1 MSFQIDEN
9 WLSNNSV
16 HVRNRLKAIIFFQ
29 MLHFYCHDYWQEQTI
44 FTSIFLKEEDFDS
57 PKRVL

>member
-29 MLHFYCHDYWQEQTI
+29 MLHFYCHDYWQEQNYFYINI
-44 FTSIFLKEEDFDS
+44 FERRRF
-57 PKRVL
+57 